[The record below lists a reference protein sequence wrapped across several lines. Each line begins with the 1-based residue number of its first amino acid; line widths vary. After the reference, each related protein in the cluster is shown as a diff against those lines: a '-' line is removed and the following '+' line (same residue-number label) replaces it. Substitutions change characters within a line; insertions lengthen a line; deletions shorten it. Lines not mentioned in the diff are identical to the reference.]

1 METVSGTNG
10 TVVVVNNNGETR
22 KQRCRI
28 SDSTIL
34 QKSELTALREIQVD
48 HLSDLSQLNDCID
61 AAALLKRGLAV
72 AYVLDSAIRVR
83 YRYGDGVR
91 YRYGYWG
98 SFLPF
103 LACLSNS
110 SGNFIHEIRPSQQ
123 QRTNSWAMH

>member
-1 METVSGTNG
+1 MTVLGGSVHVTTKVRRQHRLLALQGSETNG

-48 HLSDLSQLNDCID
+48 HLSDLPQLNDCID
-61 AAALLKRGLAV
+61 ATALLKRGLAL

-83 YRYGDGVR
+83 YRY
-91 YRYGYWG
+91 
-98 SFLPF
+98 S
-103 LACLSNS
+103 
-110 SGNFIHEIRPSQQ
+110 
-123 QRTNSWAMH
+123 